1 MELYGK
7 YDVVI
12 VGGGTSGVAAAIA
25 AARAGANTILIERL
39 GALGGQMNISGPPG
53 FAYANMFDGKG
64 RQIIGGI
71 MEETH
76 ARLLK
81 DGHALPHLL
90 PDFRGGYSFS
100 YVDPDWW
107 GLMIF
112 EMMTENKVNLLL
124 HSLAVEVVKEGDK
137 VTGVIVENTSGR
149 MAVMGKVVI
158 DCTGEGEICVKAGAP
173 FDKVDKKIIQPHTI
187 SFTADGVDWE
197 TFLKYMRE
205 NPEDFDWVRLINRT
219 GWTKER
225 MIERVKKIKDIAE
238 LGEVMG
244 FFSMREKGLAAG
256 EWHGF
261 SGVGFFLTPREGG
274 VIQAHFQHSSQVG
287 EVDPTNVRELTY
299 AEVECRRQVIIAWKF
314 FKKYVPGFRDAY
326 ITRVCPEVRIRES
339 GRVVGDYILTVED
352 VYEERTFKDTI
363 GKSSFPAGSHHVVG
377 MGTLVKGGA
386 VYPKNRGSHDIPYRC
401 LVPRN
406 VENLLVA
413 GKAVSTDRDA
423 YLRYLMDT
431 MVTGQAAGVA
441 AALCVKRNVT
451 PRGMEKDVKEL
462 QDVLQK
468 QGAIL
473 FGDY

>member
-1 MELYGK
+1 MEIFGE
-7 YDVVI
+7 YDVVV

-25 AARAGANTILIERL
+25 SARTGANTILIERL
-39 GALGGQMNISGPPG
+39 GCLGGQMNVSGPPG
-53 FAYANMFDGKG
+53 FAYANMFNGKG
-64 RQIIGGI
+64 EQVIAGI

-76 ARLLK
+76 KRLLE

-90 PDFRGGYSFS
+90 PDFRGGYTFS

-107 GLMIF
+107 GLLMF
-112 EMMTENKVNLLL
+112 EMMTENDVKLLL
-124 HSLAVEVVKEGDK
+124 HSLAVEVMKEGDT

-149 MAVMGKVVI
+149 QAVMGKVVI
-158 DCTGEGEICVKAGAP
+158 DCTGEGDICIRAGAP
-173 FDKVDKKIIQPHTI
+173 YDKIDRQHIQPHTI
-187 SFTADGVDWE
+187 SFTADGVDWKV
-197 TFLKYMRE
+197 FLKYMTE
-205 NPEDFDWVRLINRT
+205 NPEEFDWQRLINRT

-225 MIERVKKIKDIAE
+225 MIERVKKIKDITE

-244 FFSMREKGLAAG
+244 FFSLRDKALKTG

-261 SGVGFFLTPREGG
+261 SGVGFFLMPREGG

-287 EVDPTNVRELTY
+287 EVDPANVRDLTF

-314 FKKYVPGFRDAY
+314 FKKYVPGFKNAY
-326 ITRVCPEVRIRES
+326 ITRICPEVRIRES
-339 GRVVGDYILTVED
+339 GRVIGDYILTVED
-352 VYEERTFKDTI
+352 VFEERKFKDTI

-377 MGTLVKGGA
+377 TATLVKGGA
-386 VYPKNRGSHDIPYRC
+386 VYPRNKGSHDIPYRC
-401 LVPRN
+401 LVPKN

-423 YLRYLMDT
+423 YLRYLMQT

-441 AALCVKRNVT
+441 AALSVKKGIT
-451 PRGMEKDVKEL
+451 PRQLEKDVTGL
-462 QDVLQK
+462 QAILVQ

-473 FGDY
+473 